1 MDCMDTK
8 EFGRRFYSCPKFQ
21 VREHKSFV
29 RCVLDEINYFD
40 LHLVF
45 FFLLQGRGCD
55 YFLWYDLEM
64 CVRAKSVIN
73 ELKGE
78 SKMLKKEINKM

>member
-21 VREHKSFV
+21 VRKHKSLV
-29 RCVLDEINYFD
+29 RCVLNEINYFD

-45 FFLLQGRGCD
+45 FSCCRGG
-55 YFLWYDLEM
+55 
-64 CVRAKSVIN
+64 VVIN
-73 ELKGE
+73 FCGMILRCVLGQ
-78 SKMLKKEINKM
+78 SR